1 MKKLIAFILSTSLA
15 VLPVTVK
22 AASDVNT
29 NDNSVCVNNIL
40 NSVLSNNGADCQ
52 IGNISQILDKFESLD
67 FCENYKDCLDKLI
80 SDKFGF
86 DCEMDHDN
94 CFGSDCDNQNS
105 NTQQPPESKPETQP
119 EQKPEQKPETQ
130 PEQKPEDNT
139 NNNSGISG
147 IENSEY
153 VNRVISLVNQERQKM
168 GLSALKA
175 DTSLSKVALVRAKET
190 VKSFSHTRPNGQ
202 SCFTVLDEYGI
213 KYSGAGEN
221 IAYGQ
226 SSPEE
231 VVNAWMNS
239 EGHRANIL
247 NANFTKI
254 GVGCHKN
261 GSTLYW
267 AQMFTY

>member
-15 VLPVTVK
+15 ILPVTVK
-22 AASDVNT
+22 ATGDVSK
-29 NDNSVCVNNIL
+29 DNSVCVNTLFNTVL
-40 NSVLSNNGADCQ
+40 NENCSDIVTMGANNLFDSFKC
-52 IGNISQILDKFESLD
+52 LDG
-67 FCENYKDCLDKLI
+67 CENYKDCLDKLI
-80 SDKFGF
+80 FDKFGV
-86 DCEMDHDN
+86 N
-94 CFGSDCDNQNS
+94 CNNEDKPQI
-105 NTQQPPESKPETQP
+105 QPDEKPDIQP
-119 EQKPEQKPETQ
+119 EEKPEQKPDIRPEEKPEQ
-130 PEQKPEDNT
+130 RPDIQPEEKPEQKPDNDT
-139 NNNSGISG
+139 TVG
-147 IENSEY
+147 IENAEY
-153 VNRVISLVNQERQKM
+153 VNRVISLVNQERAKV

-175 DTSLSKVALVRAKET
+175 DSSLNKVALVRAKET
-190 VKSFSHTRPNGQ
+190 VKSFSHTRPNGT
-202 SCFTVLDEYGI
+202 SCFTALDEYGV

-226 SSPEE
+226 SSPEQ